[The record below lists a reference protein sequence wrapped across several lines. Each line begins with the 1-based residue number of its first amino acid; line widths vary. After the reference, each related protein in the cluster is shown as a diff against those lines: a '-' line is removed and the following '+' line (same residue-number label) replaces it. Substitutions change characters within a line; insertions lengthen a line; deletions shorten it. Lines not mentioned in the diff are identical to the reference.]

1 MRRRLSLQIKV
12 NDNGVIED
20 AKFKTYGCT
29 SAIASSSL
37 VTELIKGKTLEEA
50 EQLKNTAIAE
60 ELELPPVKIHCSILA
75 EDAIKAQQWKIIATN
90 RLRLRKKL
98 MSVTLTEKAA
108 SHVEEFLRKRGKGIG
123 LRVGV
128 KTSGC
133 SGMAYALE
141 FADKIEPE
149 DQVYES
155 FGIKVI
161 VDPKSLPYI
170 NGTELDFV
178 REGLNTGFKFKNP
191 NEKESCG
198 CGKSFHV

>member
-1 MRRRLSLQIKV
+1 
-12 NDNGVIED
+12 
-20 AKFKTYGCT
+20 
-29 SAIASSSL
+29 
-37 VTELIKGKTLEEA
+37 
-50 EQLKNTAIAE
+50 
-60 ELELPPVKIHCSILA
+60 
-75 EDAIKAQQWKIIATN
+75 
-90 RLRLRKKL
+90 

-108 SHVEEFLRKRGKGIG
+108 SHVEEFLRKRGKGVG

-155 FGIKVI
+155 YGIKVI

-170 NGTELDFV
+170 NGTE
-178 REGLNTGFKFKNP
+178 RERKLRLRQVFPCLT
-191 NEKESCG
+191 ETEALWRR
-198 CGKSFHV
+198 

>member
-1 MRRRLSLQIKV
+1 
-12 NDNGVIED
+12 
-20 AKFKTYGCT
+20 
-29 SAIASSSL
+29 
-37 VTELIKGKTLEEA
+37 
-50 EQLKNTAIAE
+50 
-60 ELELPPVKIHCSILA
+60 
-75 EDAIKAQQWKIIATN
+75 
-90 RLRLRKKL
+90 

-108 SHVEEFLRKRGKGIG
+108 SHVEEFLHTRGKGIG

-133 SGMAYALE
+133 SGMAYAIE

>member
-1 MRRRLSLQIKV
+1 
-12 NDNGVIED
+12 
-20 AKFKTYGCT
+20 
-29 SAIASSSL
+29 
-37 VTELIKGKTLEEA
+37 
-50 EQLKNTAIAE
+50 
-60 ELELPPVKIHCSILA
+60 
-75 EDAIKAQQWKIIATN
+75 
-90 RLRLRKKL
+90 

-108 SHVEEFLRKRGKGIG
+108 SHVEEFLRKRGKGVG

-155 FGIKVI
+155 YGIKVI

-178 REGLNTGFKFKNP
+178 REGLNTGFNSRTRTRKKAAAAVNLSMS
-191 NEKESCG
+191 N
-198 CGKSFHV
+198 

>member
-1 MRRRLSLQIKV
+1 
-12 NDNGVIED
+12 
-20 AKFKTYGCT
+20 
-29 SAIASSSL
+29 
-37 VTELIKGKTLEEA
+37 
-50 EQLKNTAIAE
+50 
-60 ELELPPVKIHCSILA
+60 
-75 EDAIKAQQWKIIATN
+75 
-90 RLRLRKKL
+90 

-178 REGLNTGFKFKNP
+178 REGLKPDSNSRTRTRKKAAVAANLSMS
-191 NEKESCG
+191 N
-198 CGKSFHV
+198 

>member
-1 MRRRLSLQIKV
+1 
-12 NDNGVIED
+12 
-20 AKFKTYGCT
+20 
-29 SAIASSSL
+29 
-37 VTELIKGKTLEEA
+37 
-50 EQLKNTAIAE
+50 
-60 ELELPPVKIHCSILA
+60 
-75 EDAIKAQQWKIIATN
+75 
-90 RLRLRKKL
+90 

-108 SHVEEFLRKRGKGIG
+108 SHVEEFLRKRGKGVG

-141 FADKIEPE
+141 FADKIES
-149 DQVYES
+149 Y
-155 FGIKVI
+155 GIKVI

>member
-1 MRRRLSLQIKV
+1 MKNSFV
-12 NDNGVIED
+12 NA
-20 AKFKTYGCT
+20 AK
-29 SAIASSSL
+29 AS
-37 VTELIKGKTLEEA
+37 VLE
-50 EQLKNTAIAE
+50 
-60 ELELPPVKIHCSILA
+60 
-75 EDAIKAQQWKIIATN
+75 
-90 RLRLRKKL
+90 
-98 MSVTLTEKAA
+98 SVSKPAA
-108 SHVEEFLRKRGKGIG
+108 AP
-123 LRVGV
+123 
-128 KTSGC
+128 
-133 SGMAYALE
+133 AYALE

-155 FGIKVI
+155 YGIKVI

>member
-1 MRRRLSLQIKV
+1 M
-12 NDNGVIED
+12 
-20 AKFKTYGCT
+20 A
-29 SAIASSSL
+29 
-37 VTELIKGKTLEEA
+37 
-50 EQLKNTAIAE
+50 
-60 ELELPPVKIHCSILA
+60 
-75 EDAIKAQQWKIIATN
+75 
-90 RLRLRKKL
+90 
-98 MSVTLTEKAA
+98 VTLTEKAA
-108 SHVEEFLRKRGKGIG
+108 EHVAEFLKKRGKGVG

-141 FADKIEPE
+141 FADVLQPE
-149 DQVYES
+149 DLVFES

-170 NGTELDFV
+170 DGTELDFV
-178 REGLNTGFKFKNP
+178 REGLNTGFKFMNP

>member
-1 MRRRLSLQIKV
+1 
-12 NDNGVIED
+12 
-20 AKFKTYGCT
+20 
-29 SAIASSSL
+29 
-37 VTELIKGKTLEEA
+37 
-50 EQLKNTAIAE
+50 
-60 ELELPPVKIHCSILA
+60 
-75 EDAIKAQQWKIIATN
+75 
-90 RLRLRKKL
+90 

-108 SHVEEFLRKRGKGIG
+108 SHVEEFLRKRGKGVG

-155 FGIKVI
+155 YGIKVI

-178 REGLNTGFKFKNP
+178 REGLNTGFNSRTRTRKKAAAAASLSMSN
-191 NEKESCG
+191 
-198 CGKSFHV
+198 

>member
-1 MRRRLSLQIKV
+1 
-12 NDNGVIED
+12 
-20 AKFKTYGCT
+20 
-29 SAIASSSL
+29 
-37 VTELIKGKTLEEA
+37 
-50 EQLKNTAIAE
+50 
-60 ELELPPVKIHCSILA
+60 
-75 EDAIKAQQWKIIATN
+75 
-90 RLRLRKKL
+90 

-108 SHVEEFLRKRGKGIG
+108 SHVEEFLRKRGKGVG

-155 FGIKVI
+155 YGIKVI

-170 NGTELDFV
+170 NGTDWTLSVKVSILDSNS
-178 REGLNTGFKFKNP
+178 RTRTRKKAAAAASLSMSN
-191 NEKESCG
+191 
-198 CGKSFHV
+198 

>member
-1 MRRRLSLQIKV
+1 
-12 NDNGVIED
+12 
-20 AKFKTYGCT
+20 
-29 SAIASSSL
+29 
-37 VTELIKGKTLEEA
+37 
-50 EQLKNTAIAE
+50 
-60 ELELPPVKIHCSILA
+60 
-75 EDAIKAQQWKIIATN
+75 
-90 RLRLRKKL
+90 

-108 SHVEEFLRKRGKGIG
+108 SHVEEFLRKRGKGVG

-155 FGIKVI
+155 YGIKVI
-161 VDPKSLPYI
+161 VDPRACPIS
-170 NGTELDFV
+170 TEPNWTLSVKVSILDSNS
-178 REGLNTGFKFKNP
+178 RTRTRKK
-191 NEKESCG
+191 SCG

>member
-1 MRRRLSLQIKV
+1 
-12 NDNGVIED
+12 
-20 AKFKTYGCT
+20 
-29 SAIASSSL
+29 
-37 VTELIKGKTLEEA
+37 
-50 EQLKNTAIAE
+50 
-60 ELELPPVKIHCSILA
+60 
-75 EDAIKAQQWKIIATN
+75 
-90 RLRLRKKL
+90 

-133 SGMAYALE
+133 SGMAY
-141 FADKIEPE
+141 E

>member
-1 MRRRLSLQIKV
+1 
-12 NDNGVIED
+12 
-20 AKFKTYGCT
+20 
-29 SAIASSSL
+29 
-37 VTELIKGKTLEEA
+37 
-50 EQLKNTAIAE
+50 
-60 ELELPPVKIHCSILA
+60 
-75 EDAIKAQQWKIIATN
+75 
-90 RLRLRKKL
+90 

-133 SGMAYALE
+133 SGMAYAIE

-170 NGTELDFV
+170 NGTELDSIPDSNSRTRTRKKAAV
-178 REGLNTGFKFKNP
+178 AANLSMSN
-191 NEKESCG
+191 
-198 CGKSFHV
+198 

>member
-1 MRRRLSLQIKV
+1 
-12 NDNGVIED
+12 
-20 AKFKTYGCT
+20 
-29 SAIASSSL
+29 
-37 VTELIKGKTLEEA
+37 
-50 EQLKNTAIAE
+50 
-60 ELELPPVKIHCSILA
+60 
-75 EDAIKAQQWKIIATN
+75 
-90 RLRLRKKL
+90 

-108 SHVEEFLRKRGKGIG
+108 SHVEEFLRKRGKGVG

-155 FGIKVI
+155 YGIKVI

-170 NGTELDFV
+170 NGTELDLSV
-178 REGLNTGFKFKNP
+178 KVSILDSNSRTRTRKKAAAAASLSMSN
-191 NEKESCG
+191 
-198 CGKSFHV
+198 